1 MAKFQALFSSS
12 RPLAAVLLGS
22 SFSLSCC
29 DGRSIPEFSTKVGV
43 PEVRRHDTATV
54 HDYVS
59 SSPSLN
65 AALAVCVPNAF
76 MLMQHYRGKTGNL
89 VNLVLRTTGVYG
101 LFALPFI
108 GLFMEKSFYGE

>member
-1 MAKFQALFSSS
+1 MHE
-12 RPLAAVLLGS
+12 
-22 SFSLSCC
+22 SL
-29 DGRSIPEFSTKVGV
+29 TKVGV

-108 GLFMEKSFYGE
+108 GLFMEKSFYGECNLLPRVKIKSEEWGCSCTSFQPLNE